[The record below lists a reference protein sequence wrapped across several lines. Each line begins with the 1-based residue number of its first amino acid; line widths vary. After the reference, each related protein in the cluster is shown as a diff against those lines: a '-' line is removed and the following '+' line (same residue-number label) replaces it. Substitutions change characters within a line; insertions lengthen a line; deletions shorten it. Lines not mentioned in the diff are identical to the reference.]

1 MARRARPGEFELI
14 ARYFAPLARGF
25 AGAGGLRNDN
35 AVISLPRGQQLLV
48 KTDAIVAGVHFL
60 TGDQPG
66 LVARKAL
73 RVNLSDIAAGGGKP
87 LAYQMALAL
96 PPRWTE
102 AWVAGFCRGL
112 AADQRQ
118 FGVHLCGGD
127 TVATPGPLTVSI
139 TLFGTVPAGQA
150 MGRGG
155 ARKGD
160 DIWVSG
166 TIGDAALGLLAARQ
180 KLAGLSRLHKRQL
193 IARYRLPQPR
203 LALAPLL
210 RRVASASIDLSDGL
224 AADLGHICEVS
235 RLGASID
242 ADAVPLSVPAR
253 AALAKQS
260 SLLARILGG
269 GDDYEI
275 LFTAATSRRQAIA
288 AAARAIGIKLTCIG
302 QMTDGHE
309 LRIERQDR
317 AIRLRHPGFAHF

>member
-14 ARYFAPLARGF
+14 ARYFAPLAKGF
-25 AGAGGLRNDN
+25 PGAAGLRNDN
-35 AVISLPRGQQLLV
+35 AVLSPPRGKQLLV

-60 TGDQPG
+60 ADDEPG

-102 AWVAGFCRGL
+102 AWVAAFCRGL
-112 AADQRQ
+112 AADQRK

-139 TLFGTVPAGQA
+139 TLFGTVPSGRA
-150 MGRGG
+150 MSRGG
-155 ARKGD
+155 ARNGD

-166 TIGDAALGLLAARQ
+166 TIGDAALGLLVARR
-180 KLAGLSRLHKRQL
+180 KLAGMSHAHKRHL

-203 LALAPLL
+203 LDLAPLL
-210 RRVASASIDLSDGL
+210 RKLARASIDVSDGL
-224 AADLGHICEVS
+224 AADLGHICAQS
-235 RLGASID
+235 RLGARID
-242 ADAVPLSVPAR
+242 VDAVPLSAPAR
-253 AALAKQS
+253 AALAQDRA
-260 SLLARILGG
+260 LLARILGG

-275 LFTAATSRRQAIA
+275 LFTAAPARRQALA
-288 AAARAIGIKLTCIG
+288 AAARAIGIKLTRIG
-302 QMTDGHE
+302 EMNDGRGVRME
-309 LRIERQDR
+309 WRAR
-317 AIRLRHPGFAHF
+317 AIGLRHPGFAHF